1 MVNSRSSLHKKCPYL
16 EFLWSVLFRVRTE
29 YGELRSISLYSVQ
42 MCRKYGP
49 EKLRIHTL
57 FMQWLSFPTIN
68 LAEQSCEFFC
78 IS

>member
-29 YGELRSISLYSVQ
+29 YGELRSISLYAVQ

-49 EKLRIHTL
+49 EKL
-57 FMQWLSFPTIN
+57 
-68 LAEQSCEFFC
+68 
-78 IS
+78 